1 MAQGH
6 QKRRKKSSLEGTR
19 FRHIIVPMLFKLH
32 QFVLIQQ

>member
-6 QKRRKKSSLEGTR
+6 QKKEKKSSLEVAR
-19 FRHIIVPMLFKLH
+19 FRHIVVPMLFKLH